1 MQNKLQELTDKIY
14 NEGILKARQEAED
27 IIQQAKE
34 DAKTIVSDA
43 EKQAKE
49 LIANSNAQALE
60 QKKNLERELVLTS
73 TQAINALKQQISEAI
88 TLNVVKPPIKELFND
103 KNYIQS
109 LILKVIAE
117 WGKTDQQNLL
127 LMLPETDKAQF
138 ETFFKNNLSDEL
150 NKQITIEFSNQ
161 VKSGF
166 KIGAKADN
174 YQINFS
180 ETDFVNFFKAYLRPK
195 TSEILFNQK

>member
-49 LIANSNAQALE
+49 LIANSNAQVLE
-60 QKKNLERELVLTS
+60 QKKNLESELVLTS

-166 KIGAKADN
+166 KIESKADN